1 MRGVRPSH
9 DYLQGD
15 NEMKPP
21 INLNDYLPQ
30 SISDIIF
37 GNEDTKAMVDDI
49 ISGRK
54 PFPAFGKNAILLY
67 GVWGTGKTTL
77 AKMLPAAIEK
87 TLSGKF
93 LNDETFVQCKQGTNG
108 PDLMRKIE
116 NQAVLISPNYSDKH
130 YFVFDEID
138 NLTDNAQASLK
149 AAMNIST
156 AIFILTTNHIDKIEK
171 GILNRSI
178 MVDMNAATPQAW
190 LPFAHRILTDH
201 KVKATDEELIPL
213 IHACKGSARDIADSI
228 LTIAARKSAS

>member
-1 MRGVRPSH
+1 MTHLIDLDS
-9 DYLQGD
+9 
-15 NEMKPP
+15 
-21 INLNDYLPQ
+21 YLPNT
-30 SISDIIF
+30 IDDIVF
-37 GNEDTKAMVDDI
+37 GNEDSAAAIQDI
-49 ISGRK
+49 VLGRK
-54 PFPAFGKNAILLY
+54 LFPAFGKNAILLY

-87 TLSGKF
+87 VLSAKP

-149 AAMNIST
+149 AAMNIKT
-156 AIFILTTNHIDKIEK
+156 AIFILTTNHIDKIDK
-171 GILNRSI
+171 GILNRSV
-178 MVDMNAATPQAW
+178 MVDMNAAPPQSW
-190 LPFAHRILTDH
+190 LPFAHRILAEH
-201 KVKATDEELIPL
+201 KVTVSDEVLIPL

-228 LTIAARKSAS
+228 LTIAARKSLPTNVIF